1 MSVSFSAT
9 FSFRKLSLRLQK
21 RLSWA
26 QMTKTPHFS
35 LKTHGE
41 IFKTH
46 GLFTQ
51 IPKENYCNFPP
62 FSGKNGHFPSRKI
75 AFSLYLSH
83 NQSISK
89 TSKQGTFSSNCPKF
103 SKHGLLGDIP
113 FYTMSVFAAFCL
125 HFDFPTF
132 PSHDF
137 ATFALYY

>member
-51 IPKENYCNFPP
+51 IPKENYGNFPP
-62 FSGKNGHFPSRKI
+62 FPGKNGQFSSRKI

-89 TSKQGTFSSNCPKF
+89 TRKTDTFPSNYPKF
-103 SKHGLLGDIP
+103 SKHGLLREIP
-113 FYTMSVFAAFCL
+113 FYTMSVFASFCL
-125 HFDFPTF
+125 HFDF
-132 PSHDF
+132 S
-137 ATFALYY
+137 ALSANNILTFALYY